1 MAETHLGLRDHLL
14 AALSKLP
21 GARDLH
27 IHVLTTAPYKHNS
40 LYPYATPRPR
50 VIAHDVLVLLSES
63 TPSASDDSPRVF
75 VAAIEAALY
84 IFPSTDSALLYISK
98 VDSTG
103 QGASPSP
110 TSTLVRAFV
119 DWHTSDHNVN
129 ATRLWVQ
136 LFARAQSQ
144 YLFPN
149 SAEFEGKKPL
159 SDVRLCAW
167 WRRIL
172 GNAAEAHNS
181 ARAFYVLPGYGALE
195 AEQALGSADA
205 RWSYGHPYN
214 QLDVPVPCSPP
225 SGDVWNL
232 GNIIPSFEDDPK
244 NRFMDELA
252 HADTVNE
259 RDASPVKK
267 KPRLEKK
274 DEAELLRRK
283 REKEKEESKG
293 PRGELAR
300 VQADEFWERMSFR
313 QECVAGAVTGFFA
326 VIFTLT
332 AVPNASV
339 AASSSSSS
347 SADTVVPVTK
357 HDTRNPM
364 QPCPGQV
371 PRRINERVLKLLST
385 GVEFSS
391 PERACKGTEVVESSL
406 KGLCEGVASRP
417 PNSSAAPIRPRVDAS
432 GQLLPAQPVQDET
445 SLRTPPRRAVAL
457 PEDVSPSPFDEPEAT
472 LETYNAY
479 IYGSINV
486 RNAPPPPKV
495 PAAAAEPARVN
506 VLSVRKKKKRP
517 E

>member
-1 MAETHLGLRDHLL
+1 MSEADSQLRDHLL

-40 LYPYATPRPR
+40 LYPYATPRPK
-50 VIAHDVLVLLSES
+50 VIAHDILVLLSES
-63 TPSASDDSPRVF
+63 PASATDDSPRVF

-84 IFPSTDSALLYISK
+84 LFPTTDSALLYISK

-103 QGASPSP
+103 QGSAPSP

-119 DWHTSDHNVN
+119 DWHASSRNVQ
-129 ATRLWVQ
+129 AARLWVQ
-136 LFARAQSQ
+136 LFARAQAQ

-167 WRRIL
+167 WRRVL
-172 GNAAEAHNS
+172 GDAAAACTGS
-181 ARAFYVLPGYGALE
+181 RAFYVLPGYGALE
-195 AEQALGSADA
+195 AEQALGGSDV
-205 RWSYGHPYN
+205 RWTYGHPYN
-214 QLDVPVPCSPP
+214 QLDSPVPCPP
-225 SGDVWNL
+225 PHGDIWNL

-274 DEAELLRRK
+274 DEAEVQRRK

-326 VIFTLT
+326 VVFTLAT
-332 AVPNASV
+332 PSDTSAD
-339 AASSSSSS
+339 ASSSVNTATPVSKQ
-347 SADTVVPVTK
+347 DTP
-357 HDTRNPM
+357 NPM
-364 QPCPGQV
+364 QPRPGHV
-371 PRRINERVLKLLST
+371 PRHINERVLKLLST
-385 GVEFSS
+385 GVEFSTT
-391 PERACKGTEVVESSL
+391 ERARKGTEVVESSL
-406 KGLCEGVASRP
+406 KGLCEGIASRP
-417 PNSSAAPIRPRVDAS
+417 PNSSAAPARPRVDAS
-432 GQLLPAQPVQDET
+432 GQLLPAQ
-445 SLRTPPRRAVAL
+445 SLPHDDPPSTPTRRAVAL
-457 PEDVSPSPFDEPEAT
+457 PENVSPNPFDEPEAT
-472 LETYNAY
+472 LETYNAH
-479 IYGSINV
+479 IYGSVNV
-486 RNAPPPPKV
+486 RNDPPLPKV
-495 PAAAAEPARVN
+495 AAAVSDPAKVN
-506 VLSVRKKKKRP
+506 VLSVRKKKKKP